1 MSKKKNSAKEEKTRL
16 QKDLDVRAQISL
28 LRELKLKRAIDDMK
42 EKILTLVDLRPAHEK
57 SKSTER
63 ECKELEAGRTCLIS
77 SYDLE
82 CFHIYALVWSFDSG
96 HPWDCS
102 FSCNQHFGPVPPGV
116 SLCVHAPVQQARA
129 RQPRGGGG
137 IAGSTTQVAF
147 FAPKGLC
154 FGKSLSADVGAIHRG
169 EMRSAIWRRRLLPGP
184 GPIRGKDRAG

>member
-1 MSKKKNSAKEEKTRL
+1 M

-137 IAGSTTQVAF
+137 LLGPPLKLRSLP
-147 FAPKGLC
+147 PKASAS
-154 FGKSLSADVGAIHRG
+154 GKA
-169 EMRSAIWRRRLLPGP
+169 
-184 GPIRGKDRAG
+184 